1 MWTPRS
7 SRAVIEVAE
16 QHITDS
22 RCLIRRVTSWR
33 IERTERLILD
43 TERRISE
50 TLTILLDLAAMAD
63 GLPSLR
69 LAG

>member
-1 MWTPRS
+1 MWSPRA

-16 QHITDS
+16 QRITDS
-22 RCLIRRVTSWR
+22 RCLTQRVTSWR
-33 IERTERLILD
+33 IERTERLIFD

-50 TLTILLDLAAMAD
+50 TLTILLNLAAMAD